1 MDANKKQLIPP
12 PTDSVQLTDL
22 FKSLGGYAKAHP
34 WITAGTGLNAAG
46 NVAGLFDNDKLLGQ
60 LGGAALGYFAP
71 SLLGKALSKSIVAS
85 PLLRANLAMGGGNL
99 GALFDNLRAKKE
111 QERAMAQQQYY
122 GG

>member
-22 FKSLGGYAKAHP
+22 FKNLGGYAKAHP

-46 NVAGLFDNDKLLGQ
+46 NVAGLLDNGKLLGQ

-71 SLLGKALSKSIVAS
+71 SLLGKALGKSIVAS

-111 QERAMAQQQYY
+111 REQAMTQQQYY

>member
-1 MDANKKQLIPP
+1 MDANTKQLVPAKNTVP
-12 PTDSVQLTDL
+12 LADL

-34 WITAGTGLNAAG
+34 VATVGTGLNAAG

-71 SLLGKALSKSIVAS
+71 SLLGKVLGKSIVTS
-85 PLLRANLAMGGGNL
+85 PLLRANLAMGGGSL

-111 QERAMAQQQYY
+111 QEQAMLAQQQYY

>member
-12 PTDSVQLTDL
+12 PADSAQLADL

-34 WITAGTGLNAAG
+34 VATVGTGLNAAG
-46 NVAGLFDNDKLLGQ
+46 NVAGLFDNSKLLGQ

-71 SLLGKALSKSIVAS
+71 SLLGKVLGKSIVAS

-99 GALFDNLRAKKE
+99 GALFDSLRAKKE
-111 QERAMAQQQYY
+111 QEQAMTQQY
-122 GG
+122 